1 MNRVDPAEELATA
14 LSAGTVAVLSDVH
27 ANGSAMRAAAADL
40 AARRPQVVVVLGDLL
55 TYGCEPLEVLDTLDR
70 LSDTVT
76 LFMIAGNHDQL
87 YFRGA
92 GSGTSAYLHRLPGF
106 VRESVEWTA
115 RLLDGHALEERFVWR
130 EQLTVGSVLCAH
142 ANPFGYGDWTYLNSE
157 PDLRR
162 AAEALVAGGRLLG
175 VFGHTHR
182 RQAVIVT
189 EGVLTALGTRVPL
202 THDLQRGA
210 AILNPGSVG
219 QPRGGGSSMLYL
231 HGDPHGLRIEFV
243 DLVYDVAAHTRA
255 IEAAQLS
262 DETKRRLL
270 AFFGAGDRR

>member
-1 MNRVDPAEELATA
+1 MNPVDPLEELGTA

-27 ANGSAMRAAAADL
+27 ANRPAMRAAAADI
-40 AARRPQVVVVLGDLL
+40 AARCPQVVIVLGDLL
-55 TYGCEPLEVLDTLDR
+55 TYGCEPLEVLEELER
-70 LSDTVT
+70 LADTVALLMVT
-76 LFMIAGNHDQL
+76 GNHDRL
-87 YFRGA
+87 YFRSTGA
-92 GSGTSAYLHRLPGF
+92 STSDFHRLPSF

-130 EQLTVGSVLCAH
+130 EQLTAGSVLCAH
-142 ANPFGYGDWTYLNSE
+142 ANPFGYGDWTYLNTE
-157 PDLRR
+157 PDLVR
-162 AAEALVAGGRLLG
+162 AAEVLVSGGRLLG

-182 RQAVIVT
+182 RQAVLFTDGEV
-189 EGVLTALGTRVPL
+189 APLGTRVPL
-202 THDLQRGA
+202 THDLPRSA

-231 HGDPHGLRIEFV
+231 HGDSRGLRTEFV
-243 DLVYDVAAHTRA
+243 DLGYDVAAHNRA

-270 AFFGAGDRR
+270 GFFGAGDRR

>member
-1 MNRVDPAEELATA
+1 MNRVDPLEELVIA
-14 LSAGTVAVLSDVH
+14 LSAGTVAVLSDLH
-27 ANGSAMRAAAADL
+27 ANGPAMRAAAADIG
-40 AARRPQVVVVLGDLL
+40 ARRPQAVVVLGDLL
-55 TYGCEPLEVLDTLDR
+55 TYGCEPLEVLDELDR
-70 LSDTVT
+70 LADTVA
-76 LFMIAGNHDQL
+76 LLMVAGNHDQL
-87 YFRGA
+87 YFRGTGA
-92 GSGTSAYLHRLPGF
+92 GTSANRHRLPSF

-142 ANPFGYGDWTYLNSE
+142 ANPFGYGDWTYLNTE

-162 AAEALVAGGRLLG
+162 AAEALVGGGRLLG

-189 EGVLTALGTRVPL
+189 DGVLAPLGTRVPL
-202 THDLQRGA
+202 THDLPRSA

-219 QPRGGGSSMLYL
+219 QPRGAGSSMLYL
-231 HGDPHGLRIEFV
+231 HGDPHGLRTEFV

-270 AFFGAGDRR
+270 GFFGAGNRR